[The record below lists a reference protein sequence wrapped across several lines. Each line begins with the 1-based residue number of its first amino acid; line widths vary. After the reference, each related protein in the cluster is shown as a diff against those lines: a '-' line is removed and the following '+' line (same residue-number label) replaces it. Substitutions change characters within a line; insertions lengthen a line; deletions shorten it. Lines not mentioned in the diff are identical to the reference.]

1 MSVHEPTRHVRTG
14 SDAKVAILETVLQ
27 RNNVRLSALA
37 ESLSLD
43 ANDAR
48 ELLLELR
55 DAELVSACR
64 LDENDLVVTSL
75 PRLREHERTKIHRLV
90 CN

>member
-1 MSVHEPTRHVRTG
+1 MSVHEPTRRVGG
-14 SDAKVAILETVLQ
+14 SDAKVAILETVLR
-27 RNNVRLSALA
+27 RNNVRLSALV

-64 LDENDLVVTSL
+64 LDEDDLVVTSL
-75 PRLREHERTKIHRLV
+75 PRLREYERTKLHRLV